1 MNPISHR
8 FHIPVMGIGYTLDTP
23 IKTAKYGISSV
34 ISIVQDDVIEKAR
47 AYYSKLNQI
56 AYLPIPKKGKEYRS
70 KRITA
75 YLNLVN
81 ELVNRDFDLLKQSP
95 AELEKYARLL
105 PGKVS
110 VEDLKNNPSMLQK
123 GSIDVN
129 IMTKL
134 DRQASSDETVLTEA
148 CAALKG
154 YAESEL
160 ASSLVLSA
168 GLNPRLF
175 AFMQDFPD
183 FYPDTNGQIKKKI
196 IIKVSDFRS
205 ALLQGK
211 MLAKK
216 GLFVSEYRIES
227 GLNCGGHTFATE
239 GLLLGPILEEFKQN
253 RQSMLEEQL
262 ALCQEEWKT
271 RGIQLTEPYQ
281 RISVQGGLG
290 TAQERQMMETNYGM
304 DATGWGTP
312 FLLVPEATSIDDE
325 TLTELINAGEEDIYN
340 SGISPLGVRFSTIRN
355 NSAEKVKNARIEAG
369 KPGSP
374 CVRKHLA
381 FDQAYNSMGL
391 CTASVSFQKKKILEL
406 DQQNLSKEAHKAAFD
421 QITQKECICEG
432 LAVSFLKKFDLMTKD
447 NNEGVSVCP
456 GPNLAYFDRSY
467 SLEEM
472 VGHIYGKIQV
482 LNVHRPHVFIKEL
495 GLYIDYFEEI
505 WNAFLSSDIENRK
518 EENRLQKFKTNL
530 IAGIE
535 YYQNLA
541 PIIFSD
547 NTVEKDKFQNDLK
560 SLRNK
565 LFLID
570 EPELANMIL

>member
-1 MNPISHR
+1 MVQTAHR
-8 FHIPVMGIGYTLDTP
+8 FHVPVMGIGYTLDTP
-23 IKTAKYGISSV
+23 IKIARYGISSV

-47 AYYSKLNQI
+47 SYYSRINQI
-56 AYLPIPKKGKEYRS
+56 SYIPIPKKDKEHRS
-70 KRITA
+70 KRIMA

-95 AELEKYARLL
+95 AELAKYARLL
-105 PGKVS
+105 PGNVS
-110 VEDLKNNPSMLQK
+110 VEDLQNQPEILKK

-160 ASSLVLSA
+160 NSSLVLSA

-175 AFMQDFPD
+175 AFMQEFSD
-183 FYPDTNGQIKKKI
+183 FYPDAFGQIKKKI
-196 IIKVSDFRS
+196 ILKVSDFRS

-216 GLFVSEYRIES
+216 GLFVYEYRIES
-227 GLNCGGHTFATE
+227 GLNCGGHTFATD
-239 GLLLGPILEEFKQN
+239 GLLLGPILEEFKKH
-253 RQSMLEEQL
+253 RQSMLAEQL
-262 ALCQEEWKT
+262 MLCQEDWAT
-271 RGIQLTEPYQ
+271 RDVQLSEPLQ

-290 TAQERQMMETNYGM
+290 TSREREFMESHYGM

-312 FLLVPEATSIDDE
+312 LLLVPEATSIDDE
-325 TLTELINAGEEDIYN
+325 TLNELINAKEGDIYN

-355 NSAEKVKNARIEAG
+355 NSGEKVKRARIEAG

-381 FDQAYNSMGL
+381 FDKTYNSLGL
-391 CTASVSFQKKKILEL
+391 CTASVSFQKKKIKEL
-406 DQQNLSKEAHKAAFD
+406 NQQNLSKEAHKEAFD
-421 QITQKECICEG
+421 QITQKECICDG
-432 LAVSFLKKFDLMTKD
+432 LAVSFLKKFNLMGKD

-472 VGHIYGKIQV
+472 VGHIYGKVQV
-482 LNVHRPHVFIKEL
+482 LNMDRPHVFIKEL
-495 GLYIDYFEEI
+495 RLYIDYYEEI
-505 WNAFLSSDIENRK
+505 WNAFVSGDMENRK
-518 EENRLQKFKTNL
+518 EENRLQKFRDNL
-530 IAGIE
+530 FLGID
-535 YYQNLA
+535 YYQNLV
-541 PIIFSD
+541 PTMLFD
-547 NTVEKDKFQNDLK
+547 NEIEKDKFLNVLM

-565 LFLID
+565 LQMIDDPALVNLI
-570 EPELANMIL
+570 L

>member
-160 ASSLVLSA
+160 TSSLVLSA

-253 RQSMLEEQL
+253 RQSMLKEQL